1 MWARAQPLCRPTC
14 HAGVMRDRDA
24 ARAPWASLS
33 LALALAATLAL
44 AAALALAAVSAV
56 IQSAWAAPRPPAA
69 DLARILIDSDA
80 AATQAHD
87 RTLERSA
94 VFLRDQWG
102 PVALPDEPVKRWV
115 AATTWGS
122 IMAQCLGD
130 AGFPGAVSADGGERL
145 DYSGVRVSGA
155 RELFEIDVASYR
167 CQSLYPVRAWFADEI
182 RDIEAPWALE
192 YTRETVI
199 PCLLAAGH
207 QVYPVPESSYFAAS
221 WRTDDAYDPYALIG
235 KRGSDRAR
243 AQADCPAAELILEA
257 AS

>member
-1 MWARAQPLCRPTC
+1 
-14 HAGVMRDRDA
+14 MRDRDA
-24 ARAPWASLS
+24 ARAPRAVLS
-33 LALALAATLAL
+33 LALALTATLAFTATLAL
-44 AAALALAAVSAV
+44 AAGLTVMQSALAAPGPL
-56 IQSAWAAPRPPAA
+56 AP
-69 DLARILIDSDA
+69 DLARTLIDSDA
-80 AATQAHD
+80 AATQAHE

-94 VFLRDQWG
+94 GFLRNQWG

-115 AATTWGS
+115 AATAWGS
-122 IMAQCLGD
+122 VMAQCLGD

-182 RDIEAPWALE
+182 RDIEAPWALK

-207 QVYPVPESSYFAAS
+207 DVYPLPESSNFRSS
-221 WRTDDAYDPYALIG
+221 WRTDDAYDPYALAG
-235 KRGSDRAR
+235 DRGSDRAR
-243 AQADCPAAELILEA
+243 AQADCPAAELVLEA